1 MEIARLL
8 YYSQVGPIRGG
19 SSILAQNTRN
29 SVWGVVT
36 KLEPAAWLLRLQQ
49 HACLSRVLDTYGPLK
64 YSLDANREEAKEKE
78 ELVALPLWAS
88 NKGNRMLGLF
98 REDFSLQAK
107 VMCKDVVTKR
117 AVGSLSLVTLNNWY
131 IVVLA
136 TVYTCS
142 AWGTV
147 FPLLTLLPEF
157 RDADQ

>member
-1 MEIARLL
+1 
-8 YYSQVGPIRGG
+8 
-19 SSILAQNTRN
+19 
-29 SVWGVVT
+29 
-36 KLEPAAWLLRLQQ
+36 
-49 HACLSRVLDTYGPLK
+49 
-64 YSLDANREEAKEKE
+64 
-78 ELVALPLWAS
+78 
-88 NKGNRMLGLF
+88 MLGLF

-147 FPLLTLLPEF
+147 FPLLTLAGIQGCGSIGLLYGQTLVLQEGTGSKIKGCSHNTCIPNHLSSWF
-157 RDADQ
+157 SKP